1 MSGLIDGNASRA
13 AALEEK
19 RQTIRSAWL
28 RSSGGRVPF
37 FVEAGESVRATRVLL
52 DDPARDLALQ
62 ESLLDAAAGIGD
74 DTLPSLKPNLGIGV
88 MATAFGCPHVL
99 DEATDPWVKPVITD
113 ANPEAALSVAVP
125 DPLSDGLLPL
135 ALERVRFFREHGRYP
150 LRCVNLASPLLT
162 ASLVWEYGSFLAA
175 LLEHPREVHAL
186 LERITEGTLAFLRAE
201 RKAIG
206 DLFGWTH
213 ESVWIPP
220 EAALRLSDDV
230 AAVLPADLYREFGVR
245 YNNAF
250 AGEAGG
256 LVIHSC
262 GDVTRSL
269 RGDAGD
275 RAPRRHRHRGA
286 AERPRGGPS
295 GPRRDAR
302 RCACGISTGTSRS
315 AAGCRCGTTA
325 CGSSSASASAAR
337 SSGRTPRP
345 SRRRRSSPG
354 PCGRPSADGP
364 PALPRAERS
373 GSDRESGSAEE
384 LAAEGRVRVL
394 RRLQHPAGPVD
405 EPSRHA
411 PQVFDHRGVQHG
423 LRRLGRAGKVT
434 PHEQDPRP
442 S

>member
-1 MSGLIDGNASRA
+1 VSGLIDGNASRA
-13 AALEEK
+13 ATLEEK
-19 RQTIRSAWL
+19 RQAIRSAWL
-28 RSSGGRVPF
+28 RSAGGRVPF
-37 FVEAGESVRATRVLL
+37 FVEAGEIVRATRALF

-74 DTLPSLKPNLGIGV
+74 DTLPSLKPNIGIGV
-88 MATAFGCPHVL
+88 MATGFGCPHVL

-125 DPLSDGLLPL
+125 DPLRDGLLPL

-269 RGDAGD
+269 AAMLETERLVGIDIVAPQNDLEAVQRAVAGRTALCLRYFDWDFPVGARVSLRDYGLRLVERFGERGTLLWTHTPTITEAQ
-275 RAPRRHRHRGA
+275 
-286 AERPRGGPS
+286 EL
-295 GPRRDAR
+295 AR
-302 RCACGISTGTSRS
+302 SMRS
-315 AAGCRCGTTA
+315 A
-325 CGSSSASASAAR
+325 
-337 SSGRTPRP
+337 
-345 SRRRRSSPG
+345 
-354 PCGRPSADGP
+354 
-364 PALPRAERS
+364 
-373 GSDRESGSAEE
+373 
-384 LAAEGRVRVL
+384 
-394 RRLQHPAGPVD
+394 
-405 EPSRHA
+405 
-411 PQVFDHRGVQHG
+411 
-423 LRRLGRAGKVT
+423 LG
-434 PHEQDPRP
+434 
-442 S
+442 

>member
-1 MSGLIDGNASRA
+1 MVGGSASRA
-13 AALEEK
+13 AAHEEK
-19 RQTIRSAWL
+19 RRVIRSAWL
-28 RSSGGRVPF
+28 RAAGGRVPF
-37 FVEAGESVRATRVLL
+37 FVEAGEIVRATRALFE
-52 DDPARDLALQ
+52 DPARDLALQ
-62 ESLLDAAAGIGD
+62 ESLLDAAAVIGD
-74 DTLPSLKPNLGIGV
+74 DSLPSLKPNLGIGV

-113 ANPEAALSVAVP
+113 ANPEAALSVAAP

-135 ALERVRFFREHGRYP
+135 ALERVRYFRAQGRYP

-220 EAALRLSDDV
+220 DVALRLSDDV

-269 RGDAGD
+269 PAMLETERLVGIDIVAPQNDLETVRQAAAGRTALCLRYFD
-275 RAPRRHRHRGA
+275 WDFPVGGRVSLRDYGLRLV
-286 AERPRGGPS
+286 ERFGES
-295 GPRRDAR
+295 GTLLWTHTPTVEEAQELAR
-302 RCACGISTGTSRS
+302 SMRS
-315 AAGCRCGTTA
+315 A
-325 CGSSSASASAAR
+325 
-337 SSGRTPRP
+337 
-345 SRRRRSSPG
+345 
-354 PCGRPSADGP
+354 
-364 PALPRAERS
+364 
-373 GSDRESGSAEE
+373 
-384 LAAEGRVRVL
+384 
-394 RRLQHPAGPVD
+394 
-405 EPSRHA
+405 
-411 PQVFDHRGVQHG
+411 
-423 LRRLGRAGKVT
+423 LG
-434 PHEQDPRP
+434 
-442 S
+442 